1 MVLSGEKVL
10 PFPFQ
15 IFHYKIAVSV
25 KNRDLS
31 ELKAIESLY
40 LIPECFGGSPSNK
53 EAGVQKSTYVI
64 RTL

>member
-40 LIPECFGGSPSNK
+40 LIPECFGGSPSNLR
-53 EAGVQKSTYVI
+53 VQKSTYVI
-64 RTL
+64 STL